1 VGLSYAITDKQTIYA
16 SYAGGLSAPR
26 TDNLYAVRRLPDGS
40 LARANP
46 DPEQTDSI
54 DLGWRYSSENLI
66 ASAALWQSQYKNRIV
81 SSFDPDLGFFIDR
94 NVGDVDLKGL
104 DLQAGWRVNDWM
116 TVSANASY
124 NDSELKN
131 DLRASA
137 TATLPTK
144 GKQFV
149 ETPEYTYGGRI
160 DVRPMPNL
168 TFGLEGKF
176 VDERFTTDIND
187 AKVASYTLVHL
198 NAAYDFEVARLQGLR
213 AQFVVYNLLDEE
225 FFGNISSSTNAI
237 TTNGVTGSNPSLS
250 LGAPRSMSFS
260 IIARF

>member
-1 VGLSYAITDKQTIYA
+1 MQVGW
-16 SYAGGLSAPR
+16 
-26 TDNLYAVRRLPDGS
+26 
-40 LARANP
+40 RAN
-46 DPEQTDSI
+46 E
-54 DLGWRYSSENLI
+54 
-66 ASAALWQSQYKNRIV
+66 
-81 SSFDPDLGFFIDR
+81 
-94 NVGDVDLKGL
+94 
-104 DLQAGWRVNDWM
+104 WM
-116 TVSANASY
+116 TVSANVSY
-124 NDSELKN
+124 NDSELKS
-131 DLRASA
+131 DLRANA

-160 DVRPMPNL
+160 DLRPMPNL
-168 TFGLEGKF
+168 TVGLEGKF
-176 VDERFTTDIND
+176 VDERFTTDVND

-237 TTNGVTGSNPSLS
+237 TTAGVTGSAPFLS